1 MFNPIMSRLKVKVR
15 ATFISVRKKKENI
28 ISQNETDI
36 NVRVDLIP
44 LGIIL
49 F

>member
-1 MFNPIMSRLKVKVR
+1 MFNPIMSRLKVKVK
-15 ATFISVRKKKENI
+15 ATFISVRKKENI